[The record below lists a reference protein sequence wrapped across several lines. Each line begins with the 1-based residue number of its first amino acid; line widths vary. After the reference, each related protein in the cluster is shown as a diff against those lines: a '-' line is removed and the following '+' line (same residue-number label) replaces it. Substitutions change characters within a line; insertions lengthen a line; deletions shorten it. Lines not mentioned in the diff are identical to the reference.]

1 MVSNILLSGMRFPGL
16 GSYNLTDKAIVQDR
30 KNNANRFRIVGVK
43 KDFWS
48 AHTYSLL
55 VIIKIE
61 PPKSKIQ

>member
-1 MVSNILLSGMRFPGL
+1 MRFPGL

-48 AHTYSLL
+48 AP
-55 VIIKIE
+55 IIQFIGDYKN
-61 PPKSKIQ
+61 